1 MVDVWLFFLFFFS
14 SRRRHTRCALVT
26 GVQRVLFRSVAGR
39 LRAAHGIEGIAPDA
53 AAEGT
58 RRALESKH
66 FGDGGAVVGKAVDA
80 GETRAEHLTLQP
92 APFGVEEVCPHAAVA
107 VAKPATQAAVEHAS
121 EPDTPTLALAFPAP
135 RPRTKSSPPQR

>member
-92 APFGVEEVCPHAAVA
+92 APFGVEEEIGRESCRERVCQYV
-107 VAKPATQAAVEHAS
+107 
-121 EPDTPTLALAFPAP
+121 
-135 RPRTKSSPPQR
+135 